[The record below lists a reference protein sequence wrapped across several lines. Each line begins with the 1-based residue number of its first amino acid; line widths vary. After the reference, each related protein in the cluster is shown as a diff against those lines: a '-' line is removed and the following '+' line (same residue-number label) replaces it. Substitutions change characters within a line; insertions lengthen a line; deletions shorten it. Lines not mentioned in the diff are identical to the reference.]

1 MEDLAAAVQSI
12 LNDPQSMAQLQG
24 VMNSLGMN
32 PPQAPAPATPPVQ
45 QKPAAAAPPNLRNT
59 LNNSDPMT
67 AMLVRAAPLLASAN
81 REDDSTR
88 LLAALRPLL
97 GEARQ
102 KKLDDASKILK
113 LLQLLPLLKES
124 GVLQNIL
131 GERRGKMPSNMPD
144 ARAVEEALR
153 RAREMQG
160 RSAHNAPPPPEKPT
174 EESPQGNAETST
186 EIPKEFQAAPN
197 RPLSPLDTL
206 LKDKERTL
214 LLALLLLLYNEG
226 GSAELLFALFYLLI

>member
-1 MEDLAAAVQSI
+1 
-12 LNDPQSMAQLQG
+12 
-24 VMNSLGMN
+24 
-32 PPQAPAPATPPVQ
+32 
-45 QKPAAAAPPNLRNT
+45 
-59 LNNSDPMT
+59 
-67 AMLVRAAPLLASAN
+67 
-81 REDDSTR
+81 
-88 LLAALRPLL
+88 
-97 GEARQ
+97 
-102 KKLDDASKILK
+102 
-113 LLQLLPLLKES
+113 
-124 GVLQNIL
+124 
-131 GERRGKMPSNMPD
+131 MPSNMPD

-226 GSAELLFALFYLLI
+226 GSAELLFALFICLSDLTVAADDEFVGNELI

>member
-1 MEDLAAAVQSI
+1 
-12 LNDPQSMAQLQG
+12 
-24 VMNSLGMN
+24 
-32 PPQAPAPATPPVQ
+32 
-45 QKPAAAAPPNLRNT
+45 
-59 LNNSDPMT
+59 
-67 AMLVRAAPLLASAN
+67 
-81 REDDSTR
+81 
-88 LLAALRPLL
+88 
-97 GEARQ
+97 
-102 KKLDDASKILK
+102 
-113 LLQLLPLLKES
+113 
-124 GVLQNIL
+124 
-131 GERRGKMPSNMPD
+131 MPSNMPD

-160 RSAHNAPPPPEKPT
+160 RSAHNAPPEKPT

>member
-1 MEDLAAAVQSI
+1 
-12 LNDPQSMAQLQG
+12 
-24 VMNSLGMN
+24 
-32 PPQAPAPATPPVQ
+32 
-45 QKPAAAAPPNLRNT
+45 
-59 LNNSDPMT
+59 
-67 AMLVRAAPLLASAN
+67 
-81 REDDSTR
+81 
-88 LLAALRPLL
+88 
-97 GEARQ
+97 
-102 KKLDDASKILK
+102 
-113 LLQLLPLLKES
+113 
-124 GVLQNIL
+124 
-131 GERRGKMPSNMPD
+131 MPSNMPD

-153 RAREMQG
+153 RDD
-160 RSAHNAPPPPEKPT
+160 RSYRVWNILGAVSLKEGKEQEACEAFEKPT

>member
-45 QKPAAAAPPNLRNT
+45 QKPAAAVPLNLLNT
-59 LNNSDPMT
+59 LNTSDPMT
-67 AMLVRAAPLLASAN
+67 AMLLRAAPLLASAN

-102 KKLDDASKILK
+102 KKLDEASKILK
-113 LLQLLPLLKES
+113 LLHLLPLLK
-124 GVLQNIL
+124 
-131 GERRGKMPSNMPD
+131 
-144 ARAVEEALR
+144 
-153 RAREMQG
+153 
-160 RSAHNAPPPPEKPT
+160 
-174 EESPQGNAETST
+174 
-186 EIPKEFQAAPN
+186 PKEFQAAPN

>member
-1 MEDLAAAVQSI
+1 
-12 LNDPQSMAQLQG
+12 
-24 VMNSLGMN
+24 MNSLGMN
-32 PPQAPAPATPPVQ
+32 PPQAPAPASPPVQ
-45 QKPAAAAPPNLRNT
+45 QKPAAAAPLNLLNT

-67 AMLVRAAPLLASAN
+67 AMLLRAAPLLASAN

-102 KKLDDASKILK
+102 KKLDEASKILK
-113 LLQLLPLLKES
+113 LLHLLPLLKES

-131 GERRGKMPSNMPD
+131 RERRGKMPSNMPD

-160 RSAHNAPPPPEKPT
+160 RSAHHAPPPPEKST

>member
-1 MEDLAAAVQSI
+1 
-12 LNDPQSMAQLQG
+12 
-24 VMNSLGMN
+24 
-32 PPQAPAPATPPVQ
+32 
-45 QKPAAAAPPNLRNT
+45 
-59 LNNSDPMT
+59 
-67 AMLVRAAPLLASAN
+67 
-81 REDDSTR
+81 
-88 LLAALRPLL
+88 
-97 GEARQ
+97 
-102 KKLDDASKILK
+102 
-113 LLQLLPLLKES
+113 
-124 GVLQNIL
+124 
-131 GERRGKMPSNMPD
+131 MPSNMPD
-144 ARAVEEALR
+144 ARAVEEAWR

-160 RSAHNAPPPPEKPT
+160 RSAHHAPPPPEKST

>member
-32 PPQAPAPATPPVQ
+32 PPQAPAPASPPVQ
-45 QKPAAAAPPNLRNT
+45 QKTAAAPLNLLNT

-67 AMLVRAAPLLASAN
+67 AMLLRAAPLLASAN

-102 KKLDDASKILK
+102 KKLDEASKILK
-113 LLQLLPLLKES
+113 LLHLLPLLKES

-131 GERRGKMPSNMPD
+131 
-144 ARAVEEALR
+144 
-153 RAREMQG
+153 
-160 RSAHNAPPPPEKPT
+160 
-174 EESPQGNAETST
+174 
-186 EIPKEFQAAPN
+186 
-197 RPLSPLDTL
+197 
-206 LKDKERTL
+206 
-214 LLALLLLLYNEG
+214 
-226 GSAELLFALFYLLI
+226 